1 MKLLILLISI
11 IMLQLPGRV
20 SMAAVPEITAEH
32 AVLIEAVSG
41 RVLFEKKAEERAYP
55 ASLTKM
61 LTCLLALEK

>member
-20 SMAAVPEITAEH
+20 SKAAVPEITAEH

-41 RVLFEKKAEERAYP
+41 RVLFEKKAE
-55 ASLTKM
+55 
-61 LTCLLALEK
+61 